1 MHAIERVKQPGE
13 SQEALEGKK
22 GATQDSGNEDEYFA
36 IAVLP
41 ILPEWVASDEPK
53 YLREDYSTSPCLLL
67 MHR

>member
-1 MHAIERVKQPGE
+1 MQSNVLNNLAKAKRRWKE
-13 SQEALEGKK
+13 KK